1 MIVVSTKKELK
12 QAIKKHE
19 PEIVVIG
26 DLACKIKKA
35 KGSTVNTAT
44 TGIAATITITVV
56 ELALL
61 LGFTLSV
68 IALTKG
74 YDVTFNGGDGS
85 CTLNRKKENNGI

>member
-35 KGSTVNTAT
+35 KGQ
-44 TGIAATITITVV
+44 
-56 ELALL
+56 L
-61 LGFTLSV
+61 
-68 IALTKG
+68 
-74 YDVTFNGGDGS
+74 
-85 CTLNRKKENNGI
+85 